1 MAQIDGI
8 GNNPQLPEPQAGQT
22 SPSAKA
28 VPRAPDLTPVQKKA
42 LAKLHDAATQ
52 FEGVFLEMLMN
63 AMQDTVPQQ
72 SIFGEEDSSEQTWQG
87 MLNDDRSQA
96 IAKSGSFGLAQ
107 QLENQLRNQVLS
119 DANQESQAD
128 VDRRIEP

>member
-1 MAQIDGI
+1 MSIEPTGGAANAQ
-8 GNNPQLPEPQAGQT
+8 NAQN
-22 SPSAKA
+22 
-28 VPRAPDLTPVQKKA
+28 LTPEQKQA

-72 SIFGEEDSSEQTWQG
+72 TIFGQEDSSEQTWQG
-87 MLNDDRSQA
+87 MLNDERAQA
-96 IAKSGSFGLAQ
+96 ISKNDSFGLARQLEQ
-107 QLENQLRNQVLS
+107 QLRPEVLGN
-119 DANQESQAD
+119 AAQEAKTD

>member
-1 MAQIDGI
+1 MSSIEPTGAAAGAQ
-8 GNNPQLPEPQAGQT
+8 NAQ
-22 SPSAKA
+22 SAQN
-28 VPRAPDLTPVQKKA
+28 LTPEQKQA

-52 FEGVFLEMLMN
+52 FEGVFLEILMN

-72 SIFGEEDSSEQTWQG
+72 TIFGQEDSSEQTWQG
-87 MLNDDRSQA
+87 MLNQERAEA

-107 QLENQLRNQVLS
+107 QLEQQLRPQVLG
-119 DANQESQAD
+119 DAAQEARTD

>member
-1 MAQIDGI
+1 MATI
-8 GNNPQLPEPQAGQT
+8 EPTGGAANAQNAQN
-22 SPSAKA
+22 AQN
-28 VPRAPDLTPVQKKA
+28 LTPEQKQA

-72 SIFGEEDSSEQTWQG
+72 TIFGQEDSSEQTWQG
-87 MLNDDRSQA
+87 MLNDERAQA
-96 IAKSGSFGLAQ
+96 ISKNDSFGLARQLEQ
-107 QLENQLRNQVLS
+107 QLRPEVLGN
-119 DANQESQAD
+119 AAQEAKTD